1 MYETNSFSATTSKA
15 VQETHRSMRKN
26 TYISLAF
33 FVLIFVGV
41 TLYSYI
47 TGATDIVAAC
57 DDKVLGAYGADI
69 TVFAQY
75 TDIQSAELMESVDF
89 GERLTGEEHKGTL
102 IGTFIDIDD
111 KINRVGLFLE
121 KKFKKDGDKS
131 SIAEGFMTGSLLF
144 CVGAMTIVGS
154 LNAGLK
160 GDNTLLFT
168 KSILDLI
175 SSCILAS
182 TLGVG
187 VMFSALFVLVMQ
199 GGLVLLAG
207 LLQNVLTDPAL
218 IAELTCAGSVMI
230 IGISLNM
237 LGVTKLKVAN
247 YLPALLLV
255 PIFYKLWLLI
265 PI

>member
-1 MYETNSFSATTSKA
+1 MIGVFVNVAAVLLGSAVGLLFRKGIPERISKA
-15 VQETHRSMRKN
+15 VMLAIGLCTLYIGIDGTLEGSM
-26 TYISLAF
+26 TI
-33 FVLIFVGV
+33 VLI
-41 TLYSYI
+41 LSM
-47 TGATDIVAAC
+47 
-57 DDKVLGAYGADI
+57 
-69 TVFAQY
+69 VF
-75 TDIQSAELMESVDF
+75 
-89 GERLTGEEHKGTL
+89 GTL
-102 IGTFIDIDD
+102 IGTLIDIDD

-121 KKFKKDGDKS
+121 EKLKREGDKS

-230 IGISLNM
+230 IGISFNM

-247 YLPALLLV
+247 YLPALLMV
-255 PIFYKLWLLI
+255 PLFYYLWNLLSL
-265 PI
+265 

>member
-1 MYETNSFSATTSKA
+1 MIGVFVNVAAVLLGSSVGLLFRKGIPERISKA
-15 VQETHRSMRKN
+15 VMFAIGLCTM
-26 TYISLAF
+26 YIGISGALEGSQTI
-33 FVLIFVGV
+33 VLI
-41 TLYSYI
+41 LSM
-47 TGATDIVAAC
+47 
-57 DDKVLGAYGADI
+57 
-69 TVFAQY
+69 VF
-75 TDIQSAELMESVDF
+75 
-89 GERLTGEEHKGTL
+89 GTL
-102 IGTFIDIDD
+102 IGTLIDIDD

-187 VMFSALFVLVMQ
+187 VMFSALFVLVLQ

-230 IGISLNM
+230 IGISFNM

-255 PIFYKLWLLI
+255 PVFYKLWMLL